1 MPTSYQ
7 APETGC
13 RAVVHLTL
21 EITVSSGWGGDC
33 SLDQVFK
40 QAREEAVGKIN
51 TALAAGRETLRN
63 EIKIVGTPL
72 IQSVITERKS

>member
-1 MPTSYQ
+1 MSETYK
-7 APETGC
+7 APETGG
-13 RAVVHLTL
+13 RAVVQLTL

-40 QAREEAVGKIN
+40 QARDEAVGKIN

-63 EIKIVGTPL
+63 EIRIVGTPL
-72 IQSVITERKS
+72 IQSIIAERKS